1 MARGVNPFILCPHS
15 LWQMDIPYVVS
26 FGRFTY
32 VQVVVETYSS
42 IVLSLVLTKETS
54 GLVISILYMEVPF
67 DLQTSTAK
75 DPQGMFV
82 SVVVGLGE

>member
-1 MARGVNPFILCPHS
+1 
-15 LWQMDIPYVVS
+15 MDIPYIVS

-54 GLVISILYMEVPF
+54 GLVISILYMGVPF
-67 DLQTSTAK
+67 DLQTSTSR

-82 SVVVGLGE
+82 SVVAGLGE